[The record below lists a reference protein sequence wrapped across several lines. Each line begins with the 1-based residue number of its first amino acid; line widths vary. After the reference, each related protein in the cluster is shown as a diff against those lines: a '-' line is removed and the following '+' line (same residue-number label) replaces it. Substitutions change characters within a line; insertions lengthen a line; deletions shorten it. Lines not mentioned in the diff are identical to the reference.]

1 MSEQEQSIPQKFFD
15 RAKAHPEL
23 TLFLNKEQGKWREI
37 SWQEAGDVVRE
48 IANGLIALGLEI
60 GDRVCFLSENRL
72 EWIYGDFGTISAGG
86 ATSAIYPSNLAD
98 EVEYIVNHS
107 GAKFIFVSNW
117 AQLRKLDDRV
127 ERMPGLKKVI
137 MFDQIDN
144 LPEDAITLAQLR
156 NLGKEYAQ
164 RHPEEL
170 EKRIQSLTQDH
181 LLTLIYTSG
190 TTGPPKGAMLTHGNI
205 IWTYHAL
212 EDMMEELLSIDY
224 SDLELSYLPYAH
236 AYERIGGIY
245 FGIFRG
251 IKIAI
256 AEGIDKLAKN
266 IVEVKPTILL
276 GAPRV
281 YEKIY
286 SGILRAIDQAPKLRK
301 KLFYWALNIGK
312 KVTPYKLKKEPAPF
326 SLNLVHRL
334 ADFVVFRRIKER
346 FGGRIKFMVS
356 AAAPIAPEILEFFN
370 AMNIMILEGWG
381 MTETSAPSTIT
392 RPGKIKIGTVGH
404 PLKGVEIKIAGD
416 GEILV
421 KGGNVFKGYF
431 KDEAQTKEAFTPD
444 GWLKTGDIGEIDEQ
458 GFLKITD
465 RKKDLIITAGGKNIS
480 PQNIE
485 NLMKTD
491 MFISEF
497 LTYGDRKKFLVGLV
511 TLEEEAIKDWAQ
523 ANGIKFQDFSGLS
536 QHPEVHK
543 LIEQRIGE
551 LNKRLASYSTIKRF
565 KILPRQFT
573 QESGEITP
581 TMKLKRKV
589 VYERYKKLLEEM
601 YQGLDDGEI

>member
-1 MSEQEQSIPQKFFD
+1 
-15 RAKAHPEL
+15 
-23 TLFLNKEQGKWREI
+23 
-37 SWQEAGDVVRE
+37 VVRE
-48 IANGLIALGLEI
+48 IANGLVALGLEI
-60 GDRVCFLSENRL
+60 GDRVCILSENRL
-72 EWIYGDFGTISAGG
+72 EWIYGDFGIISAGG

-107 GAKFIFVSNW
+107 EAKFIFVSNW

-137 MFDQIDN
+137 MLDQIEN

-164 RHPEEL
+164 SHPEEL
-170 EKRIQSLTQDH
+170 EKRIQSLTPDH

-205 IWTYHAL
+205 IWTYYAL
-212 EDMMEELLSIDY
+212 EDMMEELLSTEGVDY

-256 AEGIDKLAKN
+256 AEGIDKLANN
-266 IVEVKPTILL
+266 IIETKPTILL

-286 SGILRAIDQAPKLRK
+286 SRLLKNIEQAPKLRR

-312 KVTPYKLKKEPAPF
+312 RVTPYKLKKEPIPF
-326 SLNLVHRL
+326 SLNLVHHL
-334 ADFVVFRRIKER
+334 ADFLVFKRVKER

-370 AMNIMILEGWG
+370 AMNIMVLEGWG

-404 PLKGVEIKIAGD
+404 PLRGVEIKIAED

-431 KDEAQTKEAFTPD
+431 KDESQTRDAFTED

-497 LTYGDRKKFLVGLV
+497 LAYGDRKKFLVGLV

-523 ANGIKFQDFSGLS
+523 QNGIKFKDFSELS
-536 QHPEVHK
+536 QQPEVYK

-551 LNKRLASYSTIKRF
+551 LNKRLPSYCTIKRF
-565 KILPRQFT
+565 KILPNQFT

-589 VYERYKKLLEEM
+589 VYEKYKELLEEM
-601 YQGLDDGEI
+601 YQGLEDGEI